1 LRIFID
7 HRQEQWP
14 DWLGIAE
21 FIYNNKVYSST
32 KTLLFKTD
40 YGQDPRMGFEVKR
53 KGKYKGIEKF
63 VIKIRKVQEKA
74 KAVLEKA

>member
-1 LRIFID
+1 
-7 HRQEQWP
+7 
-14 DWLGIAE
+14 
-21 FIYNNKVYSST
+21 
-32 KTLLFKTD
+32 
-40 YGQDPRMGFEVKR
+40 MGFEVKR